1 MTMSGQKLS
10 TLKPV
15 VLANDDYDRSEETYE
30 KEIYS
35 ADNFCDGEETPVKEI
50 FTPASAF
57 DCGQRY
63 TSMQNIIIS
72 PRNCVNVTQ
81 DNVLDLFDEI
91 SRSDDVES
99 HRQQYSALV
108 QLYRDLPK
116 DMFLSRILSD
126 YNADEKQ
133 LYELRSNL
141 FAELKS
147 IEKCPFAPGTELKR
161 RKNTIRGEGVHV
173 KLCGDIYILTSVFD
187 GAPFDD
193 LKDLISI
200 SKYSS
205 QNENDQSVLIDANTP
220 LVGKNLPQNSDFD
233 LYCYCSGRC
242 NRLKAGQ

>member
-1 MTMSGQKLS
+1 MK
-10 TLKPV
+10 KKFIV
-15 VLANDDYDRSEETYE
+15 R
-30 KEIYS
+30 
-35 ADNFCDGEETPVKEI
+35 
-50 FTPASAF
+50 
-57 DCGQRY
+57 
-63 TSMQNIIIS
+63 IIS
-72 PRNCVNVTQ
+72 VMVRKLLLKRFLLQLVHSIVGSDTRPCKILLYRQEIVTQ

-161 RKNTIRGEGVHV
+161 RKNTTRGEGVHV
-173 KLCGDIYILTSVFD
+173 K
-187 GAPFDD
+187 P
-193 LKDLISI
+193 LISA
-200 SKYSS
+200 KFT
-205 QNENDQSVLIDANTP
+205 V
-220 LVGKNLPQNSDFD
+220 
-233 LYCYCSGRC
+233 
-242 NRLKAGQ
+242 

>member
-1 MTMSGQKLS
+1 M
-10 TLKPV
+10 
-15 VLANDDYDRSEETYE
+15 
-30 KEIYS
+30 
-35 ADNFCDGEETPVKEI
+35 
-50 FTPASAF
+50 
-57 DCGQRY
+57 
-63 TSMQNIIIS
+63 
-72 PRNCVNVTQ
+72 TQ

-91 SRSDDVES
+91 SRSDDIES

-126 YNADEKQ
+126 YNADEKL

-147 IEKCPFAPGTELKR
+147 IEKCPFVPGTELKR
-161 RKNTIRGEGVHV
+161 RKNTTRGEGVHV
-173 KLCGDIYILTSVFD
+173 KLCGDIYILTSVLD

-233 LYCYCSGRC
+233 LTILRSSIATVQADIIA
-242 NRLKAGQ
+242 LKQDNNTLNDELKSIKNELISFKSETEAALNKIKSTVAECEQSIVRIGDDKRQKQRNCEYQK

>member
-1 MTMSGQKLS
+1 MSGQKLS

-35 ADNFCDGEETPVKEI
+35 AANFFDGEETPVKEI
-50 FTPASAF
+50 FTPASTF

-108 QLYRDLPK
+108 QLYRNLPT

-126 YNADEKQ
+126 YNADEKL
-133 LYELRSNL
+133 LYELRSYL

-161 RKNTIRGEGVHV
+161 RKNTTRGEGGSCKIMRWH
-173 KLCGDIYILTSVFD
+173 LHTYICSWWCPIWWSERSDQHIQVFIAKWKWSVCSHWRKHAVSRKESATKQWLWFDNTS
-187 GAPFDD
+187 
-193 LKDLISI
+193 
-200 SKYSS
+200 
-205 QNENDQSVLIDANTP
+205 
-220 LVGKNLPQNSDFD
+220 
-233 LYCYCSGRC
+233 
-242 NRLKAGQ
+242 